1 MRKAIY
7 MRAARFYGPGKPLAI
22 EEVPRPS
29 PGPGEV
35 LVRVKAA
42 GVCHTELHFLDGIL
56 NLGVMPITLGHEI
69 AGVVEEVGP
78 GVDDPKPGDRVIVY
92 YYVGCGRCRHCL
104 RGEENLCEN
113 PKAEYGFITDG
124 GYAEYVKVPARNA
137 VKLPDNIPFEQAA
150 PIGCSVTTAI
160 HATKRARPEMGEY
173 VAVYGVGA
181 VGFALIQYNKLIGA
195 KVIAIGR
202 SERKLALARELGADY
217 VINARSEDV
226 VRKALEIT
234 GGRGVDVVYELV
246 GVKETMDN
254 SLKMLAKRGR
264 LVLIGYWRD
273 KLEANPLDLVVKE
286 AVITASVGNTLEE
299 LIEAVRLVSE
309 GKIKVV
315 VDRVVGLSK
324 INEELE
330 RLRRGEV
337 VGRVVINP
345 EAP

>member
-1 MRKAIY
+1 

-22 EEVPRPS
+22 EEVPKPS

-35 LVRVKAA
+35 LVKIKAA

-56 NLGVMPITLGHEI
+56 NLGVVPITLSHEI

-92 YYVGCGRCRHCL
+92 YYVGCGRCKYCL

-113 PKAEYGFITDG
+113 PRAEYGFITDG

-160 HATKRARPEMGEY
+160 HATRRARPEVGEY

-226 VRKALEIT
+226 VKKALEIT

-273 KLEANPLDLVVKE
+273 
-286 AVITASVGNTLEE
+286 
-299 LIEAVRLVSE
+299 
-309 GKIKVV
+309 
-315 VDRVVGLSK
+315 
-324 INEELE
+324 
-330 RLRRGEV
+330 
-337 VGRVVINP
+337 
-345 EAP
+345 

>member
-1 MRKAIY
+1 
-7 MRAARFYGPGKPLAI
+7 MRAARFYGPGRPLVI
-22 EEVPRPS
+22 EDVPRPR

-35 LVRVKAA
+35 VVKVKAA
-42 GVCHTELHFLDGIL
+42 GVCHTELHFLEGVL
-56 NLGVMPITLGHEI
+56 NLGVVPVTLGHEI

-78 GVDDPKPGDRVIVY
+78 GVEEPKPGDRVLVY
-92 YYVGCGRCRHCL
+92 YYVGCGKCRFCL
-104 RGEENLCEN
+104 RGEENLCES
-113 PKAEYGFITDG
+113 PRAEYGFITDG
-124 GYAEYVKVPARNA
+124 GYAEYIKVPARNA
-137 VKLPDNIPFEQAA
+137 VRLPDNITFEQAA

-160 HATKRARPEMGEY
+160 HATRRARPEVGEY

-202 SERKLALARELGADY
+202 SERKLQLAEELGADY

-226 VRKALEIT
+226 VERALEIT
-234 GGRGVDVVYELV
+234 DGRGVDVVYELV
-246 GVKETMDN
+246 GIRETMDN
-254 SLKMLAKRGR
+254 SLRMLAKRGR

-286 AVITASVGNTLEE
+286 ATITASVGNTLEE
-299 LIEAVRLVSE
+299 LVEAVRLVSE
-309 GKIKVV
+309 GKVKVV
-315 VDRVVGLSK
+315 VDRVAGLGE
-324 INEELE
+324 INNELE

-345 EAP
+345 EI

>member
-1 MRKAIY
+1 

-22 EEVPRPS
+22 EEVPKPS

-35 LVRVKAA
+35 LVKIKAA

-56 NLGVMPITLGHEI
+56 NLGVVPITLGHEI

-92 YYVGCGRCRHCL
+92 YYVGCGRCKYCL

-113 PKAEYGFITDG
+113 PRAEYGFITDG

-160 HATKRARPEMGEY
+160 HATRRARPEVGEY

-226 VRKALEIT
+226 VKKALEIT

-254 SLKMLAKRGR
+254 SLKMLANRGR

>member
-1 MRKAIY
+1 

>member
-1 MRKAIY
+1 

-22 EEVPRPS
+22 EEVPKPS

-35 LVRVKAA
+35 LVKIKAA

-56 NLGVMPITLGHEI
+56 NLGVVPITLGHEI

-92 YYVGCGRCRHCL
+92 YYVGCGRCKYCL

-113 PKAEYGFITDG
+113 PRAEYGFITDG

-160 HATKRARPEMGEY
+160 HATRRARPEVGEY

-226 VRKALEIT
+226 VKKALEIT